1 MKKTITFCLLL
12 GFTYSANAQKEDQIY
27 AFKYA
32 DMEMK
37 RWDAGTKTEKT
48 IAGQIDHST
57 KLLKFQLRYKEG
69 NKWIYKIL
77 PSKSDF
83 TDPSV
88 DNTKQNPVK
97 VHYVDKA
104 DNNEFFYITEDDL
117 SKHAVTGFAEPRVV
131 GLDGLVI
138 PMKIRFSNHRGG
150 DFDVTQAVTIGFA
163 YNYRLDKWGM
173 LDNKSADLVLGLNAT
188 SVGVDEKTVPGVYTS
203 KALAVAI
210 SPVFGFKVRYEG
222 VEFGLLGG
230 IDILTGE
237 SRRAWVY
244 RKSPWLGIT
253 IGTSLKAL
261 IPGKVQQ

>member
-1 MKKTITFCLLL
+1 MKKIITLCFLL
-12 GFTYSANAQKEDQIY
+12 GFVYAAKAQKEDQIY

-32 DMEMK
+32 DIEMK
-37 RWDAGTKTEKT
+37 RWDGGTKTEKR

-69 NKWIYKIL
+69 NNWIYKIL
-77 PSKSDF
+77 PSKSDV

-88 DNTKQNPVK
+88 DSTKSIPVK

-104 DNNEFFYITEDDL
+104 DNNDFFYITENDL
-117 SKHAVTGFAEPRVV
+117 SKYAVTGFTEPRIV

-138 PMKIRFSNHRGG
+138 PMKIRFSNHQGG
-150 DFDVTQAVTIGFA
+150 NFDVTQAVTIGFA

-188 SVGVDEKTVPGVYTS
+188 SVGVDEKTVPGVYTT
-203 KALAVAI
+203 KAQAVAI

-222 VEFGLLGG
+222 IEFGLLGG
-230 IDILTGE
+230 MDILTGE
-237 SRRAWVY
+237 ARRAWVY

-253 IGTSLKAL
+253 IGTLLKGI